1 MHKKLNISKLN
12 PIEIFGGYGRL
23 PLNEHRFVHS
33 QNTYNFFWTFRK
45 VIRINYNKFLSY
57 TNAKKYI
64 KKIKIKTFREFR
76 KWAKSNKRP
85 RNIPSN
91 PDKVYKKNWKGWKKF
106 LN

>member
-1 MHKKLNISKLN
+1 MHK
-12 PIEIFGGYGRL
+12 
-23 PLNEHRFVHS
+23 HRFVHT

-45 VIRINYNKFLSY
+45 VIYVNYNKFLSY

-91 PDKVYKKNWKGWKKF
+91 PDKVYKKSWRGWKKF
-106 LN
+106 LS